1 MRRLNHLSAL
11 LFTLCAGTALAQTD
25 PGQAAA
31 SNQAAAPNQAE
42 TLDQAAAPPAA
53 SAARSPMGLPLGWR
67 SEFGAGLIVNP
78 KFAGS
83 DEYNV
88 TPIPYFDFRYVDEAG
103 TKYFANVPQ
112 GLGGFLYRSGSQASG
127 NSFKVGASIAPGF
140 NVRDDS
146 IDGLDEVGVSTEAR
160 LFVEVA
166 RGRWSGNATFAQDVG
181 SGHEGAYLDLS
192 VNRRGRLMNGRGFYA
207 VGPVLRFGDS
217 VYKDSLFGITPEES
231 IETGLPEYS
240 AEAGVERLGLQAL
253 VSLPVGKSKWRFTT
267 IVRGSQLIDNAA
279 DSPIVVDETQFFLL
293 TSLTR
298 NF

>member
-1 MRRLNHLSAL
+1 MQDLTVSRFNYPFVFLLSL
-11 LFTLCAGTALAQTD
+11 LAATVHAQTD
-25 PGQAAA
+25 RNA
-31 SNQAAAPNQAE
+31 AAAPQ
-42 TLDQAAAPPAA
+42 AA

-103 TKYFANVPQ
+103 TKFFANVPQ
-112 GLGGFLYRSGSQASG
+112 GLGGYLYRSGRHASG
-127 NSFKVGASIAPGF
+127 ASFKVGASIAPGF

-146 IDGLDEVGVSTEAR
+146 IDGLEEVGLATEAR

-166 RGRWSGNATFAQDVG
+166 SGRWSGNATFAQDVG
-181 SGHEGAYLDLS
+181 SGHEGTYLDLS
-192 VNRRGRLMNGRGFYA
+192 VNRRGRLMGGRGFYA

-231 IETGLPEYS
+231 AETGFPEYS
-240 AEAGVERLGLQAL
+240 AEAGVERVGLQGL

-279 DSPIVVDETQFFLL
+279 ASPIVVDETQFFFL